1 MSMDE
6 YGFDTRLRV
15 LCVDDEPAVLE
26 GLELSLR
33 KHYEVDIAGGGEQA
47 LQLMRTGDYAVL
59 LSDMRMPGINGAALL
74 ATARK
79 HFPDTV
85 RVLLTGYADVAAAA
99 AAINDGQIFRFLVK
113 PCPPATVQ
121 KALADA
127 VQQYRLQTAERSLLE
142 RTLRGAVQAL
152 TEVLS
157 LTDSDAFARAAQ
169 VQKLSLAI
177 ANKLDLQPIWA
188 LELAAMLAPL
198 GRVSLPPEL
207 IQREASGEALRR
219 ESDREAISRVP
230 EVTQRLLAP
239 IPRLEPVRDILREA
253 GRETGAR
260 SLFSNPSTASTAK
273 LARVL
278 RLATQF
284 VDQQARGDSFGVAIG
299 ELRSQFGD
307 SELIAAIEEIKGAQS
322 EELEVR
328 TIPVR
333 MLRIGMSLCDD
344 LLTQSGQRL
353 VPRGYEVNASLVER
367 IRNLRPDALRGPVR
381 VVLQRETTT

>member
-1 MSMDE
+1 MDE

-33 KHYEVDIAGGGEQA
+33 KHYEVDVANSGEQA

-99 AAINDGQIFRFLVK
+99 SAINDGQIFRFLIK

-127 VQQYRLQTAERSLLE
+127 VQQYRLQTVERSLLE

-157 LTDSDAFARAAQ
+157 LTDPDAFARATQ
-169 VQKLSLAI
+169 VQKLSLAMAI
-177 ANKLDLQPIWA
+177 KLDLQPTWA

-207 IQREASGEALRR
+207 MQREASGEALRR
-219 ESDREAISRVP
+219 ESDREAISRVA

-253 GRETGAR
+253 DRESGAH
-260 SLFSNPSTASTAK
+260 SLFSNASAASTAK

-284 VDQQARGDSFGVAIG
+284 VDQQARGDSVGIAVG

-328 TIPVR
+328 TVPVR
-333 MLRIGMSLCDD
+333 MLRVGMSLCDD

-381 VVLQRETTT
+381 VVLQRETTA